1 MIDESKGK
9 YKNRNGRDTGVS
21 NLENFAP
28 DATRT
33 KGAVMLQ
40 GTGSDVGK
48 SLIVAGLCRLFTRRG
63 FFVLPFKPQN
73 MSNNAAIAA
82 DGGEISRAQ
91 MLQAR
96 ACRVESS
103 SEMNPVLLKPQS
115 DRGSQ
120 VIVCGR
126 ARAVMDANAYI
137 EYRRSLLPDV
147 LDCFKNLRQRA
158 DLVIVEGAGSSAE
171 ANLREGDIAN
181 MGFARAAG
189 VPVVLV
195 ADIDRGGSLAA
206 VVGSCKLL
214 PSDDRALLSGYIIN
228 KFRGDYAVF
237 APSIEIIH
245 SHTGLPCLGVLPWFD
260 AASSL
265 PAEDSQALEKRA
277 TVHGE
282 AGARHIRVCVLKFSR
297 ISNFDDFDPLASEDD
312 VELSFVSPGEP
323 IPGDSDLVILPGTK
337 SLLADLA
344 LLRKEGW
351 EIDILAHL
359 RRGGH
364 VLGIGEGYQM
374 LGKQVSD
381 LHHVESVDGLGL
393 LDVTTVMEPEK
404 KPRRFS
410 SKTPDGIDV
419 RGYEIQ
425 TGRTTGQ
432 DCGRPML
439 RLDGVPKGAVSENGR
454 VQGCCIHGLF
464 ANDSYR
470 TCFLSSFTEGRRS
483 DLRYDE
489 TVEGTLNELADLVE
503 NHLDISALSAI
514 AGLPTR

>member
-1 MIDESKGK
+1 M
-9 YKNRNGRDTGVS
+9 S

-28 DATRT
+28 DETRT
-33 KGAVMLQ
+33 KGAIMLQ

-63 FFVLPFKPQN
+63 FSVLPFKPQN

-120 VIVCGR
+120 VIVRGR

-206 VVGSCKLL
+206 VVGSFKLL

-277 TVHGE
+277 TVRGE
-282 AGARHIRVCVLKFSR
+282 AGARHIRVRVLKFSR

-337 SLLADLA
+337 SILADLA
-344 LLRKEGW
+344 LLQKQGW
-351 EIDILAHL
+351 DIDILAHL
-359 RRGGH
+359 RRGGY

-374 LGKQVSD
+374 LGKRISD
-381 LHHVESVDGLGL
+381 PHHVESQTLESVEGLGL
-393 LDVTTVMEPEK
+393 LDVATVLEPEET
-404 KPRRFS
+404 PRRFS
-410 SKTPDGIDV
+410 SKTPDGCDV
-419 RGYEIQ
+419 KGYEIHR
-425 TGRTTGQ
+425 GRTTGE

-439 RLDGVPKGAVSENGR
+439 RLDGEPKGAMSENGR
-454 VQGCCIHGLF
+454 VLGCCIHGLF

-470 TCFLSSFTEGRRS
+470 AGFLSSFAGGRRN

-489 TVEGTLNELADLVE
+489 TVERTLDELADLVE
-503 NHLDISALSAI
+503 NHLDILALSTI
-514 AGLPTR
+514 AGLPTH